1 MPLLDHFHPPLF
13 PPRSWES
20 FHLSWADHLSGHFNM
35 RPNRYGFLAEANVH
49 IGITVAADVA
59 AFEQDAPTG
68 ERPNG
73 AVGVATQVWAPPQ
86 PPLVVPV
93 DFSTLETFEIR
104 IYDDER
110 ARTLVAAVELVSP
123 GNKDR
128 PESRRAFLDKCAAYL
143 REGVSVVVVDVVTSR
158 RHNFHATLMEL
169 FNGGEAAMRVITSD
183 LYAVAYRAHVVGQR
197 TQLEAWPT
205 ALALGAP
212 LPTMPLWLTESLCV
226 PLDLEAGYQAACRYA
241 AIG

>member
-20 FHLSWADHLSGHFNM
+20 FHGFWITHLAGNLNL
-35 RPNRYGFLAEANVH
+35 RPMGYGFIAESN
-49 IGITVAADVA
+49 IPRGITVAVDM
-59 AFEQDAPTG
+59 
-68 ERPNG
+68 
-73 AVGVATQVWAPPQ
+73 ATEVWAPPQ

-93 DFSTLETFEIR
+93 DFANLETFEIR
-104 IYDDER
+104 IYDQER

-128 PESRRAFLDKCAAYL
+128 PENRRAFLDKCAAYL
-143 REGVSVVVVDVVTSR
+143 REGVSVVIVDIVTSR
-158 RHNFHATLMEL
+158 RHNFHAALMEL
-169 FNGGEAAMRVITSD
+169 FNGPETAVGAVTAD
-183 LYAVAYRAHVVGQR
+183 LYAVAYRVRVTGKR
-197 TQLEAWPT
+197 TQLEAWPA
-205 ALALGAP
+205 ALALAAP

-226 PLDLEAGYQAACRYA
+226 PLELEAGYQAACRYA